1 MYKTILVPLDGS
13 SRAEC
18 ILVHVADMALRY
30 NADVV
35 LLQVVSP
42 IIPVMDPDAF
52 LLELGLDEIKARI
65 NDAAS
70 YLDKLKDELVKK
82 GIRVRPIVNHGSVVE
97 TIIRIAG
104 QETADLIA
112 MASHGRT
119 GLARVFYGSVAA
131 GVLQHIDRPLLL
143 IRSRNDA

>member
-13 SRAEC
+13 LRAEG
-18 ILVHVADMALRY
+18 ILVHVENMALRY
-30 NADVV
+30 NADVI

-52 LLELGLDEIKARI
+52 LLELGLDEIKTRI

-70 YLDKLKDELVKK
+70 YLENLKEELVKK
-82 GIRVRPIVNHGSVVE
+82 GIRVRTVVDHGSVVE

-119 GLARVFYGSVAA
+119 GLSRVFYGSVAA